1 MVLKLKCDLRQGGR
15 VAQRQSSR
23 LITGWLGVRIPPR
36 PPKIFFV
43 ARNSLKLAP
52 LPLSHSA
59 SALLSSLRLKNNLAG
74 WRDWVDGLRNALSQV
89 SPQKIRR
96 CRRSKACRKGNPK
109 RNSLQASRPR
119 LPFLRTAWDRKNYNG
134 SVVSDGFEL

>member
-1 MVLKLKCDLRQGGR
+1 
-15 VAQRQSSR
+15 
-23 LITGWLGVRIPPR
+23 
-36 PPKIFFV
+36 V
-43 ARNSLKLAP
+43 ARNLPKLAS
-52 LPLSHSA
+52 LPLSQPA

-74 WRDWVDGLRNALSQV
+74 WRDWVDGLRNTLSQV

-109 RNSLQASRPR
+109 RNSLKASRPR
-119 LPFLRTAWDRKNYNG
+119 LPFLRAAWDRENHDG